1 MAYTKSIYSLE
12 ADLKELLTTKGWF
25 TGDVASSFSDE
36 IASRLA
42 TQYNA
47 SAREPRLRLSQM
59 REQCPCALW
68 HSIHKPELAEPF
80 PAWTENKFSFG
91 HVIEGLTIAQCKAA
105 GHNVVGEQDELV
117 LDGIKGHR
125 DCVIDGFTVDVKS
138 CSSRTYQKIKAGG
151 LAQDDLFGY
160 LDQLD
165 GYLLASEH
173 DPLVQI
179 KDRGFILAVDKQLG
193 HVALYEHKLTDQR
206 SAALRKRIIR
216 YKSIVSRPSPPVCE
230 CETDVDGSNRKL
242 GTRASY
248 SSYKWCCFPKL
259 RAFLYSGGPRFLTQV
274 NYEPNVPEIDKLGNI
289 LRR

>member
-1 MAYTKSIYSLE
+1 
-12 ADLKELLTTKGWF
+12 
-25 TGDVASSFSDE
+25 
-36 IASRLA
+36 
-42 TQYNA
+42 
-47 SAREPRLRLSQM
+47 M

-193 HVALYEHKLTDQR
+193 HVALYEHKLTTER
-206 SAALRKRIIR
+206 ASLLRRR
-216 YKSIVSRPSPPVCE
+216 VVLYKDIVARTTPPSCNCE
-230 CETDVDGSNRKL
+230 LERDGSNTKL
-242 GTRASY
+242 GVQASY

-289 LRR
+289 IRR